1 MSSIAQTFNFE
12 IKMKHIIFLIV
23 AILFEILATSLL
35 KVSDQF
41 TKLVPT
47 VISIVAY
54 IIAFYLL
61 SLSLKVLPVGVAY
74 AIWSGVGIVFI
85 SLIGYFFFKQS
96 LDLAAI
102 IGIAFIVT
110 GVLIVN
116 VFSKTSA

>member
-1 MSSIAQTFNFE
+1 
-12 IKMKHIIFLIV
+12 MKHIIFLIV